1 MAQHPPDL
9 QAEDQAPSTGP
20 AGRPSNGTSAVHRLA
35 RALPLPAG
43 AGMARMLV
51 ERNYRSF
58 RRTWTII
65 VSGFFEPVFFLFSMG
80 VGIGA
85 LVGDVD
91 AGDGRLVP
99 YAVFVAP
106 ALLAA
111 SAMNGA
117 VFDSTTNV
125 FFKLKYARLYDSVL
139 STPLGPRDVAVGE
152 ITWALLRGLV
162 YSGAFL
168 LVAALAG
175 AVTSPVALLA
185 VPAASLIGWAF
196 ASVGMALTTF
206 MRTWADFDYVNLAI
220 LPMFLFSA
228 TFYPLDTYPPAL
240 QWVVQATPLYH
251 GVAMVRDL
259 MLGQVGPGIW
269 VHVAYLTAMGL
280 VGTLWTARRIERLLL
295 R

>member
-1 MAQHPPDL
+1 M
-9 QAEDQAPSTGP
+9 ETTTRTVP
-20 AGRPSNGTSAVHRLA
+20 ATLAGRLA

-58 RRTWTII
+58 RRTWTIV
-65 VSGFFEPVFFLFSMG
+65 VSGFFEPVFFLFAMG

-91 AGDGRLVP
+91 AGAGRMVP

-125 FFKLKYARLYDSVL
+125 FFKLKYAKLYDSVL
-139 STPLGPRDVAVGE
+139 ATPLGPRDVAVGE

-162 YSGAFL
+162 YSSAFL
-168 LVAALAG
+168 VVATAAG
-175 AVTSPVALLA
+175 VVRSWWALLA
-185 VPAASLIGWAF
+185 VPAATLIGWAF
-196 ASVGMALTTF
+196 ASIGMAAATYL
-206 MRTWADFDYVNLAI
+206 RTWADFDLVQLAI

-228 TFYPLDTYPPAL
+228 TFFPLATYPEPL
-240 QWVVQATPLYH
+240 QWVVRATPLYH
-251 GVAMVRDL
+251 GVAMMRDL
-259 MLGQVGPGIW
+259 MLGQVGRGMV
-269 VHVAYLTAMGL
+269 VHVGYLL
-280 VGTLWTARRIERLLL
+280 VMAVLGTVWTAGRVERLLL

>member
-1 MAQHPPDL
+1 MAAGTEQG
-9 QAEDQAPSTGP
+9 QRRRAPAPGW
-20 AGRPSNGTSAVHRLA
+20 AHAVA
-35 RALPLPAG
+35 RSLPLPAG

-58 RRTWTII
+58 RRTWSVI

-91 AGDGRLVP
+91 AGGGRTVP

-152 ITWALLRGLV
+152 ISWALLRGLV

-168 LVAALAG
+168 VVAALAG
-175 AVTSPVALLA
+175 TVTSWTALLA
-185 VPAASLIGWAF
+185 VPAATLIGWAF
-196 ASVGMALTTF
+196 ASIGMATTTY
-206 MRTWADFDYVNLAI
+206 MRSWADFDFVQLAI

-228 TFYPLDTYPPAL
+228 TFYPLATYPPAL

-259 MLGQVGPGIW
+259 MLGQVDAGIL
-269 VHVAYLTAMGL
+269 VHVAYLVVMGAIGTA
-280 VGTLWTARRIERLLL
+280 WTARRIESLLL

>member
-1 MAQHPPDL
+1 MPRSP
-9 QAEDQAPSTGP
+9 APLDRTGERMITS
-20 AGRPSNGTSAVHRLA
+20 RPTAVQRFA
-35 RALPLPAG
+35 RALPFPAG

-51 ERNYRSF
+51 ERNFRSF

-91 AGDGRLVP
+91 AGGGRLVP

-125 FFKLKYARLYDSVL
+125 FFKLKYAKLYDSVL
-139 STPLGPRDVAVGE
+139 ATPLGPRDIAIGE
-152 ITWALLRGLV
+152 IGWALMRGLV
-162 YSGAFL
+162 YSAAFL
-168 LVAALAG
+168 VVAALAG
-175 AVTSPVALLA
+175 AVTSWVALLA
-185 VPAASLIGWAF
+185 VPAAGLIGWAF
-196 ASVGMALTTF
+196 ASIGMATTTY
-206 MRTWADFDYVNLAI
+206 MRTWADFDYVQLAI

-228 TFYPLDTYPPAL
+228 TFYPLGTYPAGL

-259 MLGQVGPGIW
+259 MLGDMGPGLW
-269 VHVAYLTAMGL
+269 VHIAYLAIMGAI
-280 VGTLWTARRIERLLL
+280 GTVWTARRIERLLL

>member
-1 MAQHPPDL
+1 MAVL
-9 QAEDQAPSTGP
+9 ERIS
-20 AGRPSNGTSAVHRLA
+20 RV
-35 RALPLPAG
+35 PAG

-51 ERNYRSF
+51 ERNYRSS
-58 RRTWTII
+58 RRTWSII
-65 VSGFFEPVFFLFSMG
+65 VSGFFEPVFFLFAMG

-85 LVGDVD
+85 LVGDV
-91 AGDGRLVP
+91 ATGDGRLVP
-99 YAVFVAP
+99 YVVFVAP

-117 VFDSTTNV
+117 IFDSTTNV

-139 STPLGPRDVAVGE
+139 STPLGPRDIAVGE
-152 ITWALLRGLV
+152 ISWALLRGVV

-168 LVAALAG
+168 AVAVAAG
-175 AVTSPVALLA
+175 AVTTWTAVLA

-196 ASVGMALTTF
+196 ASVGMATTTY
-206 MRTWADFDYVNLAI
+206 MRTWSDFEYVQLAI

-228 TFYPLDTYPPAL
+228 TFFPLSTYPPVL

-259 MLGQVGPGIW
+259 MLDEVGAGML
-269 VHVAYLTAMGL
+269 VHVGYLVGMGL
-280 VGTLWTARRIERLLL
+280 LGTAWTALRIERLLL

>member
-1 MAQHPPDL
+1 
-9 QAEDQAPSTGP
+9 
-20 AGRPSNGTSAVHRLA
+20 
-35 RALPLPAG
+35 
-43 AGMARMLV
+43 MLV
-51 ERNYRSF
+51 ERNLLSF
-58 RRTWTII
+58 RRTWTIV
-65 VSGFFEPVFFLFSMG
+65 VSGFFEPVFFLFAMG
-80 VGIGA
+80 VGIGS

-91 AGDGRLVP
+91 AGGGRVVP

-125 FFKLKYARLYDSVL
+125 FFKLKYAKLYDSVL
-139 STPLGPRDVAVGE
+139 ATPLGPRDVAVGE

-162 YSGAFL
+162 YSAAFL
-168 LVAALAG
+168 VVAALAG
-175 AVTSPVALLA
+175 AVASWTALLA

-196 ASVGMALTTF
+196 ASVGMATTTY
-206 MRTWADFDYVNLAI
+206 MRTWGDFELVQLAV

-228 TFYPLDTYPPAL
+228 TFYPLSTYPPAL

-259 MLGQVGPGIW
+259 MLDQVGPGMW
-269 VHVAYLTAMGL
+269 AHVAYLVAMGL
-280 VGTLWTARRIERLLL
+280 VGTAWAAQRVERLLL

>member
-1 MAQHPPDL
+1 VAATTQRRPP
-9 QAEDQAPSTGP
+9 
-20 AGRPSNGTSAVHRLA
+20 AVVRRLA
-35 RALPLPAG
+35 GGVPIPAG

-51 ERNYRSF
+51 ERNFVSF

-65 VSGFFEPVFFLFSMG
+65 VSGFFEPVFFLFAMG

-85 LVGDVD
+85 LVGDID
-91 AGDGRLVP
+91 LGDGRTVP

-106 ALLAA
+106 ALLAS

-152 ITWALLRGLV
+152 ITWALLRGVV

-175 AVTSPVALLA
+175 MVTTWWGLLA
-185 VPAASLIGWAF
+185 VPAATLIGWGF
-196 ASVGMALTTF
+196 ASVGMATATY
-206 MRTWADFDYVNLAI
+206 MRTWADFDYIQLAI
-220 LPMFLFSA
+220 MPMFLFSA
-228 TFYPLDTYPPAL
+228 TFYPLATYPEPL
-240 QWVVQATPLYH
+240 QWAVRATPLYH
-251 GVAMVRDL
+251 GVAMVREL
-259 MLGQVGPGIW
+259 MLGEVTGAMAG
-269 VHVAYLTAMGL
+269 HVAYLVVMGA
-280 VGTLWTARRIERLLL
+280 VGTVWAAGRVERLLL

>member
-1 MAQHPPDL
+1 
-9 QAEDQAPSTGP
+9 
-20 AGRPSNGTSAVHRLA
+20 
-35 RALPLPAG
+35 
-43 AGMARMLV
+43 V

-58 RRTWTII
+58 RRTWTIV
-65 VSGFFEPVFFLFSMG
+65 VSGFFEPVFFLFAMG

-91 AGDGRLVP
+91 AGAGRMVP

-125 FFKLKYARLYDSVL
+125 FFKLKYAKLYDSVL
-139 STPLGPRDVAVGE
+139 ATPLGPRDVAVGE

-162 YSGAFL
+162 YSSAFL
-168 LVAALAG
+168 VVAAAAG
-175 AVTSPVALLA
+175 VVRSWWALLA
-185 VPAASLIGWAF
+185 VPAATLIGWAF
-196 ASVGMALTTF
+196 ASMGMAAATYL
-206 MRTWADFDYVNLAI
+206 RTWADFDLVQLAI

-228 TFYPLDTYPPAL
+228 TFFPLATYPEPL
-240 QWVVQATPLYH
+240 QWVVRATPLYH
-251 GVAMVRDL
+251 GVAMMRDL
-259 MLGQVGPGIW
+259 MLGQVGRGMV
-269 VHVAYLTAMGL
+269 VHVGYLLVMAV
-280 VGTLWTARRIERLLL
+280 VGTAWTAGRVERLLL

>member
-1 MAQHPPDL
+1 
-9 QAEDQAPSTGP
+9 
-20 AGRPSNGTSAVHRLA
+20 
-35 RALPLPAG
+35 
-43 AGMARMLV
+43 MARMLV
-51 ERNYRSF
+51 ERNFLSF

-65 VSGFFEPVFFLFSMG
+65 VSGFFEPVFFLFAMG

-91 AGDGRLVP
+91 LGGGRTVP

-106 ALLAA
+106 ALLAS

-125 FFKLKYARLYDSVL
+125 FFKLKYAKLYDSVL
-139 STPLGPRDVAVGE
+139 ATPLGPRDVAVGE

-168 LVAALAG
+168 LVAAASG
-175 AVTSPVALLA
+175 AVTTAWALLA
-185 VPAASLIGWAF
+185 VPAATLIGWAF
-196 ASVGMALTTF
+196 ASVGMASATY
-206 MRTWADFDYVNLAI
+206 MRTWADFDYVQLAI

-228 TFYPLDTYPPAL
+228 TFYPLATYPPVL

-259 MLGQVGPGIW
+259 MLGQVGPGFA
-269 VHVAYLTAMGL
+269 VHVVYLAVMGL
-280 VGTLWTARRIERLLL
+280 VGTAWTARRVERLLL

>member
-1 MAQHPPDL
+1 MAGAPPTT
-9 QAEDQAPSTGP
+9 PTRSVGP
-20 AGRPSNGTSAVHRLA
+20 GRAAVAQIA

-65 VSGFFEPVFFLFSMG
+65 VSGFFEPVFFLFAMG
-80 VGIGA
+80 VGVGA
-85 LVGDVD
+85 LVGEVD
-91 AGDGRLVP
+91 AGGGQTVP

-117 VFDSTTNV
+117 VFDSTINV

-139 STPLGPRDVAVGE
+139 ATPLGPRDVAVGE
-152 ITWALLRGLV
+152 ISWALLRGLV
-162 YSGAFL
+162 YSAAFL
-168 LVAALAG
+168 LVAAVAG
-175 AVTSPVALLA
+175 TVGSWTALLA

-196 ASVGMALTTF
+196 ASVGMAATTY
-206 MRTWADFDYVNLAI
+206 MRSWADFDYVQLAT
-220 LPMFLFSA
+220 LPMFLLSA
-228 TFYPLDTYPPAL
+228 TFFPLSTYPPAL
-240 QWVVQATPLYH
+240 QAVVQLTPLYH

-259 MLGQVGPGIW
+259 MLGQVGAGML
-269 VHVAYLTAMGL
+269 VHVGYLAGMGL
-280 VGTLWTARRIERLLL
+280 IGTVWTAHRVERLLL